1 MHPVQFVPG
10 RLREA
15 RGIRRREEI
24 AVAARVSVETLR
36 RWESGAY
43 VPNASQLAAIA
54 SATGKSIAF
63 FFQRA
68 A

>member
-1 MHPVQFVPG
+1 MHKVEFSPK

-15 RGIRRREEI
+15 RGMKRREEI
-24 AVAARVSVETLR
+24 AVVARVSVETIR

-43 VPNASQLAAIA
+43 VPDAEQLAAIA
-54 SATGKSIAF
+54 SATGKDISF
-63 FFQRA
+63 FFRRA